1 MEKTCRKL
9 EQKLLPNLVK
19 IKVNDPDL
27 NFAAARVRSDKKV
40 SELIKNPML
49 MGWYDKNAER
59 FSPNVTCC
67 SDEKPGWVVYAES
80 RGGNYSVSIN
90 DEQFV
95 FIYADLTQD

>member
-1 MEKTCRKL
+1 METTCKTL
-9 EQKLLPNLVK
+9 EKQMLPNLVE

-27 NFAAARVRSDKKV
+27 DFEAAKVKSDNKA

-49 MGWYDKNAER
+49 MGWYDKNAGR

-95 FIYADLTQD
+95 FIYADLM